1 MSQSKG
7 LVILYED
14 LSERWIQWAKA
25 AGLTH
30 IGVHKI
36 AIPGT
41 FAMKALVDDLQRP
54 GGRQMI
60 RAMEKAGIT
69 MEYELHSLEWL
80 LPREMFPGNENLFRM
95 NAEGVRTNDLNFCP
109 SSPEAREVIA
119 ENARKLAKILD
130 QSSHRYFLWPDDM
143 INADCHCP
151 ACRARKIT
159 GSDAGIIFSNAVA
172 EGLRSYD
179 SQASQSYLAYADAKS
194 VPTEK
199 PAENVFLEFAPM
211 DRDHNKPITD
221 PTEKAHRD
229 YVNLLDELLKIFP
242 VETTQVLEYWLDNA
256 LYSGYKKPPVKLP
269 LNELVLDADTA
280 YYTGKGIRH
289 IKSFGSYM
297 DEEYYRLHGDPPM
310 EAYGNVLAKYLD

>member
-119 ENARKLAKILD
+119 ENARKLAKIL
-130 QSSHRYFLWPDDM
+130 
-143 INADCHCP
+143 
-151 ACRARKIT
+151 
-159 GSDAGIIFSNAVA
+159 
-172 EGLRSYD
+172 
-179 SQASQSYLAYADAKS
+179 AKRIC
-194 VPTEK
+194 
-199 PAENVFLEFAPM
+199 AAP
-211 DRDHNKPITD
+211 R
-221 PTEKAHRD
+221 
-229 YVNLLDELLKIFP
+229 
-242 VETTQVLEYWLDNA
+242 
-256 LYSGYKKPPVKLP
+256 
-269 LNELVLDADTA
+269 
-280 YYTGKGIRH
+280 
-289 IKSFGSYM
+289 
-297 DEEYYRLHGDPPM
+297 
-310 EAYGNVLAKYLD
+310 